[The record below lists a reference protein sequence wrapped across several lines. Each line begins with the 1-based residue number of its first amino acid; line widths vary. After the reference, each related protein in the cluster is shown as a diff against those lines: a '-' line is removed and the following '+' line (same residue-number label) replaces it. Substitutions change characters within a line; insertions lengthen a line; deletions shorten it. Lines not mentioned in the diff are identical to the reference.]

1 VQQFVLSSKLI
12 LKCIA
17 MFVTITQAIKLHRYM
32 FQCTTGFKIIKEYI
46 YIMFGDNFFKSKM
59 PETQI
64 IKAENLTLHV
74 YKMGSL

>member
-1 VQQFVLSSKLI
+1 
-12 LKCIA
+12 
-17 MFVTITQAIKLHRYM
+17 M